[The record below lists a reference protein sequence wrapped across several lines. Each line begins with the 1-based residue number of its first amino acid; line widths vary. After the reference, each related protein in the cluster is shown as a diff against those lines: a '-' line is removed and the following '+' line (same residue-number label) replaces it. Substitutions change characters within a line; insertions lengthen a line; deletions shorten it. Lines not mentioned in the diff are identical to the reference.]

1 MKAVRFDRYG
11 EPADVLTV
19 AEQPVPEPGPGE
31 VRLKIK
37 LSPVNP
43 SDLLYIRGHY
53 SGVAEHFPS
62 GAGFESVSV
71 IDALGPGVEGP
82 SVGQR
87 VFAHNGPGGNWS
99 QYAVVPAQ
107 TAWPVPD
114 DIPDEQVASLM
125 INPATAIL
133 MVRHVLAVPRGQWLL
148 QSAAGSELGRMII
161 RLAKHD
167 GIRTI
172 NVVRRYEAVQELKD
186 LGADAVIVSG
196 DGPIDEQ
203 VRRIVGPR
211 GVDFA
216 LDPVAGQ
223 TGSQIFRALSPDGRM
238 LLYGSLTG
246 EGVSVG
252 DDPRLTLS
260 GRRTLEVYWLGY
272 WLPRLHK
279 SRLLPARPPRD
290 PAVDRRD
297 RGPDPGRRP
306 GDVAG
311 QEIRPGPDP
320 RRGRRGR
327 VGRPQW
333 KGAPC
338 TLMGRGG
345 PQSRC
350 GPAWPGGDATRSTRA
365 PRARR
370 YPRPNSRP
378 AGHRP
383 GQSGR

>member
-11 EPADVLTV
+11 EPKDVLTV
-19 AEQPVPEPGPGE
+19 TEHPVPVPGPGE

-43 SDLLYIRGHY
+43 SDLLYVRGHY

-71 IDALGPGVEGP
+71 VDALGPGVEGP
-82 SVGQR
+82 PVGRR
-87 VFAHNGPGGNWS
+87 VFAHNGSGGNWS
-99 QYAVVPAQ
+99 EYVVLPAQ

-114 DIPDEQVASLM
+114 DLPDEQVASLM

-167 GIRTI
+167 GIRTV
-172 NVVRRYEAVQELKD
+172 NVVRRREAVQELKD
-186 LGADAVIVSG
+186 LGADEVIVSS

-223 TGSQIFRALSPDGRM
+223 TGSQIFRSLSPDGRM
-238 LLYGSLTG
+238 LLYGSLSG
-246 EGVSVG
+246 EGITVG

-260 GRRTLEVYWLGY
+260 GRRTVEVYWLGY
-272 WLPRLHK
+272 WLTRLQK
-279 SRLLPARPPRD
+279 SGFFP
-290 PAVDRRD
+290 
-297 RGPDPGRRP
+297 PGRPAIQQLIEEIAGLIRTGVLETSP
-306 GDVAG
+306 GKRFGLD
-311 QEIRPGPDP
+311 QIRAAVTEAES
-320 RRGRRGR
+320 
-327 VGRPQW
+327 VGRSG
-333 KGAPC
+333 KVLIAP
-338 TLMGRGG
+338 
-345 PQSRC
+345 
-350 GPAWPGGDATRSTRA
+350 
-365 PRARR
+365 
-370 YPRPNSRP
+370 
-378 AGHRP
+378 
-383 GQSGR
+383 

>member
-19 AEQPVPEPGPGE
+19 TEQPVPEPGPGE

-37 LSPVNP
+37 FSPVNP

-62 GAGFESVSV
+62 GAGFESASV
-71 IDALGPGVEGP
+71 IDALGPGVDGL

-99 QYAVVPAQ
+99 EYAVVPAR

-167 GIRTI
+167 GIRTV
-172 NVVRRYEAVQELKD
+172 NVVRRHEAVQELKN
-186 LGADAVIVSG
+186 LGADEVIVSG

-216 LDPVAGQ
+216 LDPVAGE
-223 TGSQIFRALSPDGRM
+223 TGSQIFRSLSEDGRM

-246 EGVSVG
+246 EGVRVG

-279 SRLLPARPPRD
+279 SGFFP
-290 PAVDRRD
+290 
-297 RGPDPGRRP
+297 PGRPAIQQLIDEIADLIRARVLETSP
-306 GDVAG
+306 GKRFGLDQIHAAVA
-311 QEIRPGPDP
+311 EAES
-320 RRGRRGR
+320 
-327 VGRPQW
+327 VGRSG
-333 KGAPC
+333 KVLIAP
-338 TLMGRGG
+338 
-345 PQSRC
+345 
-350 GPAWPGGDATRSTRA
+350 
-365 PRARR
+365 
-370 YPRPNSRP
+370 
-378 AGHRP
+378 
-383 GQSGR
+383 